1 MPLPTPEKGVGNKTQ
16 NALSILEIAD
26 PKLCI
31 LAHLMSP
38 LEPIEPILESPLAKP
53 IIRQKAAAGE
63 LLNEVAVANTAVGG
77 MLLANME
84 KNAEFPFI
92 SYYVINTTQTD
103 PLLFYNNMR
112 TASLGKF
119 DPKTIRY
126 SAAHTLDL
134 YSEVAMI
141 CRPPFND
148 LAGGPKKSHTPTT
161 GFIVSVYKVSNHYVS
176 MYLYVMV

>member
-1 MPLPTPEKGVGNKTQ
+1 MLFEITLQLPVPAAPPEKGMTTKNTQ
-16 NALSILEIAD
+16 NSLSILEVAD

-38 LEPIEPILESPLAKP
+38 LEPIEPILESPLTKP
-53 IIRQKAAAGE
+53 LIKQKIAASE
-63 LLNEVAVANTAVGG
+63 LLNEVAQANTAIGG

-92 SYYVINTTQTD
+92 AYYVINTMQTD

-112 TASLGKF
+112 CSSLTKF

-141 CRPPFND
+141 CRPPFTD
-148 LAGGPKKSHTPTT
+148 LAGGPKKSHTPST
-161 GFIVSVYKVSNHYVS
+161 GFIISVYKVN
-176 MYLYVMV
+176 

>member
-1 MPLPTPEKGVGNKTQ
+1 MPLPTPEKGVANKTQ

-112 TASLGKF
+112 SASLGKF

-148 LAGGPKKSHTPTT
+148 LAGGPKKSHTPAT
-161 GFIVSVYKVSNHYVS
+161 GFIVSVYKVSNRT
-176 MYLYVMV
+176 YLQVMV

>member
-1 MPLPTPEKGVGNKTQ
+1 MPIPPPTPEKGLQTKTAP
-16 NALSILEIAD
+16 NSLSILEIAD
-26 PKLCI
+26 PKHCI

-38 LEPIEPILESPLAKP
+38 LEPIEPILESPLTKP
-53 IIRQKAAAGE
+53 LFKQKAVAAE
-63 LLNEVAVANTAVGG
+63 LVTEVANANTAVGG

-84 KNAEFPFI
+84 RNAEFPFI
-92 SYYVINTTQTD
+92 AYYVINTQQTD

-112 TASLGKF
+112 CASLNKF

-141 CRPPFND
+141 CRPPFSD
-148 LAGGPKKSHTPTT
+148 LAGGPKKSHTPST
-161 GFIVSVYKVSNHYVS
+161 GFIISVYKVSLIV
-176 MYLYVMV
+176 